1 MCTKNFPA
9 SIKLY
14 AIIKIPK
21 KDEAA
26 EVSLHKWKE
35 RSVGHEARKER
46 QKTGVGHRAAPLP
59 VLELLAAGLSH
70 RHKAHMAAG
79 TGTPHLSVWHL
90 CG

>member
-1 MCTKNFPA
+1 MILKEKNDDV
-9 SIKLY
+9 KELY

-46 QKTGVGHRAAPLP
+46 
-59 VLELLAAGLSH
+59 
-70 RHKAHMAAG
+70 
-79 TGTPHLSVWHL
+79 
-90 CG
+90 